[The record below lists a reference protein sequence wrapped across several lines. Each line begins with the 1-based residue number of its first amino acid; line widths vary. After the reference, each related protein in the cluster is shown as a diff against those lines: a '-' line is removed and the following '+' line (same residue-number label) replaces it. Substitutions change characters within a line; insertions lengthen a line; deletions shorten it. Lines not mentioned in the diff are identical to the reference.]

1 MFGRADRPVVAGIG
15 IKHRQALNGRF
26 FFSILAEPPE
36 TLRLMTPP
44 IDMITTNTVVVI
56 VFKEGDP
63 LTLEYPAVVIWVLPD
78 GVAWM

>member
-1 MFGRADRPVVAGIG
+1 
-15 IKHRQALNGRF
+15 
-26 FFSILAEPPE
+26 
-36 TLRLMTPP
+36 MTPP

-78 GVAWM
+78 GVAWMQPGYMDP